1 MRMGVGTD
9 IMSTLRRQRCLGFRG
24 CGGIGVGYQVDPM
37 VALKLPQMTLK
48 LWDAVLLFI
57 ERATGGTGGYRLT
70 ALPAYRLSRYH
81 R

>member
-24 CGGIGVGYQVDPM
+24 CVGIGVGSRVDPM

-48 LWDAVLLFI
+48 LWDAVLLF
-57 ERATGGTGGYRLT
+57 
-70 ALPAYRLSRYH
+70 
-81 R
+81 